1 MATDKKEKEKEKE
14 QEPKKKRV
22 KGGSENTKKKSPTTN
37 AKKIWKPALMEK
49 DEKDIMLRPSDE
61 WKANTQTVE
70 RVIYLAKM
78 ISEGQSRQ
86 KVQEWIMTNYEVGD
100 RQARAYYSAALRYLI
115 PDNEEEYKK
124 GMIQANINRLENI
137 IERTMTEDDADF
149 KNAIAAIRE
158 INRILEPKEKNT
170 IEVASNDVAFRIK
183 FGSD

>member
-1 MATDKKEKEKEKE
+1 MDIMATDKKDKEKKKEK
-14 QEPKKKRV
+14 V
-22 KGGSENTKKKSPTTN
+22 KGGSETTKKKSPTTN

-49 DEKDIMLRPSDE
+49 DEKDIMLRPSME
-61 WKANTQTVE
+61 WEANTQTVE
-70 RVIYLAKM
+70 RVTSLAKM

-86 KVQEWIMTNYEVGD
+86 KVQEWIMTNYEVGE
-100 RQARAYYSAALRYLI
+100 RQARAYYSAALRYLV

-137 IERTMTEDDADF
+137 IERTMTEDRTDF

-158 INRILEPKEKNT
+158 LNRIVEPKEKNT
-170 IEVASNDVAFRIK
+170 IEVASKDVAFRIK